1 MADSRLSDLAAAT
14 TLGPNDLVYVVQN
27 GVSKKMTVSSLLAN
41 FNAPVVNSGITTILT
56 GESTVT
62 VTEGNPSSPWFTFD
76 NSKYDFASI
85 DFVARDTTTS
95 YTHAYGFIHALWKE
109 NGTVDWYDEDVHF
122 ELLQVPQADVTNT
135 TSVNVRIRRPDGAT
149 ATIKVRWRATLFNK

>member
-1 MADSRLSDLAAAT
+1 MADSRLSDLPAT
-14 TLGPNDLVYVVQN
+14 TALSPDDLVYVVRA

-41 FNAPVVNSGITTILT
+41 FNAPITNSGITTVLS

-62 VTEGNPSSPWFTFD
+62 VTEGNASVPWFTFD

-95 YTHAYGFIHALWKE
+95 YTHAYGFIHALAK
-109 NGTVDWYDEDVHF
+109 NGTVDWYDSDVHA
-122 ELLQVPQADVTNT
+122 ESMEVPAADVTNT
-135 TSVNVRIRRPDGAT
+135 TSVNIRIKRLDNVT
-149 ATIKVRWRATLFNK
+149 ANIRIRWRATLFIK

>member
-41 FNAPVVNSGITTILT
+41 FNTPIINSGITTVLA
-56 GESTVT
+56 GETTVS
-62 VTEGNPSSPWFTFD
+62 VSGGQASSPWFTFD

-95 YTHAYGFIHALWKE
+95 YTHAYGFIHALAK
-109 NGTVDWYDEDVHF
+109 NGTVDWYDSDVHA
-122 ELLQVPQADVTNT
+122 EALEVPQADVTNT
-135 TSVNVRIRRPDGAT
+135 TSVNVRIRRLDA
-149 ATIKVRWRATLFNK
+149 ASASIKVRWRATLFNK

>member
-27 GVSKKMTVSSLLAN
+27 GVSKKMTVGTLLAN
-41 FNAPVVNSGITTILT
+41 FNAPIVNSGITTVIS
-56 GESTVT
+56 GESTVSVNNGVVST
-62 VTEGNPSSPWFTFD
+62 PWFTFD

-95 YTHAYGFIHALWKE
+95 YTHAYGFIHVLAK
-109 NGTVDWYDEDVHF
+109 NGAVDWYDSDVHS
-122 ELLQVPQADVTNT
+122 ELLEVPQSAVTNT
-135 TSVNVRIRRPDGAT
+135 TSVNIRIRRTDA
-149 ATIKVRWRATLFNK
+149 AAASIKVRWRVTLFNK